1 MTASTSAPSA
11 RSGRREH
18 LTLDPNHAIDRNTEP
33 GDTGRSGAAL
43 TIRHPPQDASYLGWN
58 WTKGCAM
65 ATKRAGKAKQRAR
78 KSSSR
83 PSQGGSHLSAF
94 DGQCREVLRTDGRDV
109 LRGGDPLDAE
119 LWVSQLVGLFRG
131 LPLVGED
138 DPVTAIGGRLVSVA
152 KRSRTPEAQMCLR
165 ALAATA
171 DGPLGRRAEAAARE
185 LAATGAP
192 APGWIDAIGTAEPT
206 AAWRATDLCG
216 DQDSIMIGFAFLDG
230 DEHSVVVLID
240 HPLGGIAKDAAV
252 LGPLAEV
259 VRSWEDVADIEL
271 VEEPIEVAAA
281 RVIEAMEWT
290 RCTLDAPVT
299 EDFVATEAWLRA
311 RLGPLAGALPDI
323 EPLGDAEREAL
334 VRAFLTD
341 DAGSVY
347 AHDPGAWFLIECL
360 VDFRCDQHGRD
371 PLRWNGA
378 AAAQFLLD
386 WVPRKVSAEEASLVR
401 MPEVLRA
408 WVGWASRQAALPVH
422 LATET
427 VETISQFEAE
437 FAEAIT
443 DERHWG
449 PAKRLMM
456 SMLASGIDPSDTA
469 AANAWLT
476 AQVPA

>member
-1 MTASTSAPSA
+1 
-11 RSGRREH
+11 
-18 LTLDPNHAIDRNTEP
+18 
-33 GDTGRSGAAL
+33 
-43 TIRHPPQDASYLGWN
+43 
-58 WTKGCAM
+58 M

-78 KSSSR
+78 KSSSSASR
-83 PSQGGSHLSAF
+83 GGSHLSAF
-94 DGQCREVLRTDGRDV
+94 DGQCREILRTDGRDV

-119 LWVSQLVGLFRG
+119 LWVSQLVGLFGG

-138 DPVTAIGGRLVSVA
+138 DPVAAIGGRLVSVA
-152 KRSRTPEAQMCLR
+152 KRSRTPEARMCLQ
-165 ALAATA
+165 ALATTVG
-171 DGPLGRRAEAAARE
+171 GPLGKRAAVAARQ
-185 LAATGAP
+185 LADTGAP
-192 APGWIDAIGTAEPT
+192 VPSWVDAIGTAEPT
-206 AAWRATDLCG
+206 AAWRASDLCG
-216 DQDSIMIGFAFLDG
+216 DQDSIMIGFAYPDG

-240 HPLGGIAKDAAV
+240 HTLGGIAKDAAV
-252 LGPLAEV
+252 LGPLTEV
-259 VRSWEDVADIEL
+259 VGSWEDVADIEL
-271 VEEPIEVAAA
+271 TDEPLEVAAA

-299 EDFVATEAWLRA
+299 EDFVGTEAWLQA
-311 RLGPLAGALPDI
+311 RLSPLAGALPDI
-323 EPLGDAEREAL
+323 EPLGDTEREAL
-334 VRAFLTD
+334 VRAFLAD
-341 DAGSVY
+341 EAGSVY

-371 PLRWNGA
+371 PLRWSGA

-386 WVPRKVSAEEASLVR
+386 WVPRKVTAEEANLTR

-408 WVGWASRQAALPVH
+408 WVGWASRHAAVPAH

-427 VETISQFEAE
+427 VETIGQVEAE